1 MSTVFSRFKKI
12 YLEMK
17 YLTQPTHYHF
27 ISPSNKPE
35 SFVSVSVFF
44 FSAFR
49 YFLLYIT
56 SLLNLSLILFL
67 NFSKISICLIK
78 IFSFFIKN
86 EIRLYPSKFIS
97 NIVICEWNV
106 HKFFQNLGI
115 NEIFKNFVYQKKAFR
130 YYYYINIYIVY

>member
-1 MSTVFSRFKKI
+1 M
-12 YLEMK
+12 
-17 YLTQPTHYHF
+17 
-27 ISPSNKPE
+27 
-35 SFVSVSVFF
+35 
-44 FSAFR
+44 
-49 YFLLYIT
+49 
-56 SLLNLSLILFL
+56 ILFL

-78 IFSFFIKN
+78 SFSFFIKN

-130 YYYYINIYIVY
+130 YYYYINICIVYWNSAFILVSSNFIIFLFIFKYGFKYVYIFFNSKFSAFFHLNQLFKAHFYSN